1 MTIQKIELQKIE
13 VMLFWALYLGAQRDF
28 KKGGTRWRAIRFPT
42 GTYSDARLGDRDRSA
57 SYCP

>member
-13 VMLFWALYLGAQRDF
+13 LLLFWALYLGAQGDG
-28 KKGGTRWRAIRFPT
+28 KRWRAIRFPNE
-42 GTYSDARLGDRDRSA
+42 TYSDAKWGDRTRSV

>member
-13 VMLFWALYLGAQRDF
+13 VLLFWALYLDSQGDF
-28 KKGGTRWRAIRFPT
+28 KKGGTRWHSIRESNET
-42 GTYSDARLGDRDRSA
+42 CSDARSGDRTRSV